1 MKTWRA
7 GRKKSASARPSS
19 AAAWS
24 TAPAGRLKNNCTSA
38 MTPAIS
44 RRKRKTSLSDR
55 KQLVLLQEFDHVL
68 IEEPR
73 LLELAGVSGP
83 VQGLHLAAGD
93 ELMELEGAW
102 MGAVFAA
109 RKDDHR
115 AIDRLKE
122 FLGGPRRGKL
132 REDGRQVGE
141 GIPFGEEPGEIRSHR
156 RSAKPSTEI
165 LEGEIPAIAE
175 TVVLVELDMR

>member
-1 MKTWRA
+1 MGAERSGSLCSWGGEARA
-7 GRKKSASARPSS
+7 FRR
-19 AAAWS
+19 
-24 TAPAGRLKNNCTSA
+24 APPL
-38 MTPAIS
+38 IS
-44 RRKRKTSLSDR
+44 R

-93 ELMELEGAW
+93 ELLELEGAW

-109 RKDDHR
+109 RKNDHR

-122 FLGGPRRGKL
+122 VFGGPRRSKL
-132 REDGRQVGE
+132 REDGRQVSE
-141 GIPFGEEPGEIRSHR
+141 RISFGE
-156 RSAKPSTEI
+156 
-165 LEGEIPAIAE
+165 
-175 TVVLVELDMR
+175 